1 MTMSQVLPHLLKTNL
16 ETLKE
21 TPKNLNTASPR
32 YNPNARCAYHSESP
46 GHDTN
51 DCWALKNKVQD
62 LINAKEIEF
71 DPPEMPNVITAPMP
85 THGQGINAIDDD
97 HFVSSVDDLVTPLL
111 TIK

>member
-21 TPKNLNTASPR
+21 APKNPNTASPR
-32 YNPNARCAYHSESP
+32 YNPNARCAYHSKSP

-51 DCWALKNKVQD
+51 DCWALKNKVKD
-62 LINAKEIEF
+62 LIDAKEIKFE
-71 DPPEMPNVITAPMP
+71 PPEMPNVITTPMP
-85 THGQGINAIDDD
+85 RHGQGINAIDDD
-97 HFVSSVDDLVTPLL
+97 RFVSSVIDLVTPLL